1 MQLIKPLLHTRHLDP
16 SEIKRLVRARE
27 METFQLDYKAE
38 IGHEKTAELAKD
50 MAALANAAGGDLIIG
65 IQENK
70 KGSRAGSW
78 QLIPDAELKAECQ
91 RVTQA
96 LDLLRPPDFITS
108 ILFEPVGI
116 DPNGSVIVISVP
128 PSPDLVGVQDGG
140 LRARL
145 QFPLRVETHTK
156 YLAYEDVMKRSSA
169 SGRAMYLKI
178 LDLKRRLDRDQSI
191 RICTPVGG
199 IDRGQF
205 VPIPYDGQR
214 HGSLQ
219 DVGIGSLRVSMRQFP
234 AARINKLVG
243 ASTVNFGINAIQEG
257 QELDL
262 PYELLSAVWLEESG
276 GRNWLCVAVDRFFV
290 VWNGESWGLGML

>member
-1 MQLIKPLLHTRHLDP
+1 
-16 SEIKRLVRARE
+16 
-27 METFQLDYKAE
+27 
-38 IGHEKTAELAKD
+38 
-50 MAALANAAGGDLIIG
+50 
-65 IQENK
+65 
-70 KGSRAGSW
+70 
-78 QLIPDAELKAECQ
+78 
-91 RVTQA
+91 
-96 LDLLRPPDFITS
+96 
-108 ILFEPVGI
+108 
-116 DPNGSVIVISVP
+116 
-128 PSPDLVGVQDGG
+128 LVGVQDGG